1 MTFYFIFIFGR
12 RFAFVFGND
21 IKTFLT
27 GTNFTVTLSVRLLV
41 VCYEFLISSVPII
54 VYTLHSKLVFVSFFF
69 WSLLLWG
76 VRRACVFVS
85 PPPSSPP
92 LPYHQIAQVEV
103 ADK

>member
-69 WSLLLWG
+69 LVVVVVG
-76 VRRACVFVS
+76 CAACVCVCVAAAVVATVAIS
-85 PPPSSPP
+85 PNRAGRSSG
-92 LPYHQIAQVEV
+92 
-103 ADK
+103 